1 MELPLVVGVDGSEH
15 SLRAVAW
22 AADEAV
28 LRGVPLRLVH
38 AASREDEEETA
49 LPGEPGRFAVA
60 FAFASASASKERA
73 DAVVDAA
80 ARRARRGHQDLR
92 VSVRVRNEEP
102 VPALVRESRNATA
115 LVVASRGRSGVVEL
129 LLGSVSLGVA
139 ARADCPVIVLRG
151 SHDNQ
156 ARAGTRQRVV
166 VGVGEGPECAAAV
179 AFACAEAER
188 RQVTLEAVRAWRRPV
203 RYDAS
208 GPARSPEEPASAA
221 RRRAADGLAA
231 ALRGAVADH
240 PSVAVLQH
248 PVEGFVRRALLDA
261 SYRADLLVVG
271 ARRRRAHLGP
281 GLHLGRVA
289 HALLH
294 HSACPVAVVPQR
306 A

>member
-38 AASREDEEETA
+38 AASRDGEEEDEEGTA
-49 LPGEPGRFAVA
+49 LPGEPGRLAP
-60 FAFASASASKERA
+60 KERA
-73 DAVVDAA
+73 DAVLDAA
-80 ARRARRGHQDLR
+80 ARRARRGRQGLR
-92 VSVRVRNEEP
+92 VSVRVRDEEP
-102 VPALVRESRNATA
+102 VPALLREARNATA
-115 LVVASRGRSGVVEL
+115 LVVASRGRSGIVEL

-166 VGVGEGPECAAAV
+166 VGVGAEPECAAAV
-179 AFACAEAER
+179 EFACAEAER
-188 RQVTLEAVRAWRRPV
+188 RRVTLEAVRAWRRPV

-208 GPARSPEEPASAA
+208 GPARSPGEPACPAQ
-221 RRRAADGLAA
+221 RRAADGLAA

-248 PVEGFVRRALLDA
+248 PVEGSARRALLDA

-271 ARRRRAHLGP
+271 APRRRAHLGFQ
-281 GLHLGRVA
+281 LGRVG